1 MSTHKLQQ
9 WEQQTKPSDEDS
21 FKYSI
26 LYYLHYYDIT
36 HHPERI
42 SKLKPFDN
50 KYNFTHTTTTEFE
63 TDNPNI
69 SLTVFNENNEIIYTS
84 NNNSTIKAK
93 IIKINNYRYVAII
106 PQQNENIKLHRL
118 IYNYIHIP
126 N

>member
-1 MSTHKLQQ
+1 MRT
-9 WEQQTKPSDEDS
+9 TNIKPSDEES

-42 SKLKPFDN
+42 SKLKPFEN

-69 SLTVFNENNEIIYTS
+69 SLPVFNENNEIIYTS
-84 NNNSTIKAK
+84 NNNSTTKAK
-93 IIKINNYRYVAII
+93 IIKINNYRYVTII
-106 PQQNENIKLHRL
+106 PQQNKNIKLHRL